1 MIGGCMNKVYNTQ
14 KDIASGFSNFLKEI
28 FPNIRKNQLKIIPYI
43 IHGMIIS
50 ESLVPNDIAK
60 VLKDDFSLVQ
70 IESIVKMIKK
80 LFVNKHFN
88 SYIIYDKIIRYVI
101 DNYKKKHN
109 DKRVHI
115 VFDHMY
121 SKDKYTVF
129 MITMRVGK
137 QDIPLWFRCFKG
149 RDCPEAFQEDF
160 IKNGITY
167 VSNIFKD
174 NFDLI
179 FLADR
184 WFNSTGI
191 IEHINSLGHTYVL
204 RLKKNIKVFTYDKK
218 EGHKVWKWLDELPKY
233 KYHSIAYNNIEFTD
247 NKYITN
253 IVISDSVNTN
263 DPWIL
268 ATNGSSKLAI
278 KDYSYRFESIESV
291 FKNQK
296 SNGFY
301 IEKNIKCSEK
311 YFASMYCFSCI
322 GILYLTILG
331 ANYVKNT
338 RSYKYT
344 KIKTHTTVHGV
355 KVRIKS
361 LFNTGLTLFH
371 RAFESLKDVRLSFR
385 FILYD
390 A

>member
-1 MIGGCMNKVYNTQ
+1 MNKVYNTQ

-28 FPNIRKNQLKIIPYI
+28 FPDIRKTQLKIIPYI

-50 ESLVPNDIAK
+50 ESLV
-60 VLKDDFSLVQ
+60 Q
-70 IESIVKMIKK
+70 IESIVKRIKR

-88 SYIIYDKIIRYVI
+88 PYIIYDKIIRYVI

-137 QDIPLWFRCFKG
+137 QGIPLWFRCFKG

-160 IKNGITY
+160 IKDGITY
-167 VSNIFKD
+167 ISNIFKD

-191 IEHINSLGHTYVL
+191 MEHINSLGHTYVL

-218 EGHKVWKWLDELPKY
+218 
-233 KYHSIAYNNIEFTD
+233 
-247 NKYITN
+247 
-253 IVISDSVNTN
+253 
-263 DPWIL
+263 L
-268 ATNGSSKLAI
+268 AN
-278 KDYSYRFESIESV
+278 
-291 FKNQK
+291 KNQ
-296 SNGFY
+296 
-301 IEKNIKCSEK
+301 
-311 YFASMYCFSCI
+311 
-322 GILYLTILG
+322 
-331 ANYVKNT
+331 
-338 RSYKYT
+338 
-344 KIKTHTTVHGV
+344 
-355 KVRIKS
+355 
-361 LFNTGLTLFH
+361 
-371 RAFESLKDVRLSFR
+371 
-385 FILYD
+385 
-390 A
+390 